1 MLPPGPREPAALQTV
16 EWIVRPTTLLRR
28 AQARYGEPFT
38 LRTAW
43 ADAPLVI
50 VSDPEEIKRVYAA
63 PADVLQGGESAAFL
77 EPFAGPSSLLILHGE
92 PHLRAR
98 RLMLPPFHGEALR
111 RWSQTMAEIARAELD
126 RWEPGRPLRARE
138 RMQRL
143 TVEVI
148 QRVVFG
154 SRDAELRDAL
164 RAALDMTSSTPRLI
178 AMSLAGP
185 TPAFARAVERIDALI
200 HARIAEARGAAAA
213 GDEDAAAARRHGD
226 LAAGGEAGSAAGHGG
241 DAAAC
246 VDDGSATGSILDL
259 LVATEATDGELRDQL
274 VTLLAAGHETTATAL
289 AWALER
295 LARHPHALARCRAD
309 DAYLDATVKE
319 VLRVRPVL
327 SVTSRRVLQPWTT
340 GGYTLPPGVYVSP
353 CLYLVHRRAE
363 LWPDPTAFR
372 PERFLNGAPEPYS
385 WVPFGGGTRRCLGAA
400 FATLEMRE
408 VLRAVATR
416 FTLRPDRPQ
425 GERMRRRSV
434 TLAPARGGKVVPD
447 PLA

>member
-16 EWIVRPTTLLRR
+16 EWIVRPTALLRR

-43 ADAPLVI
+43 SDAPMVL
-50 VSDPEEIKRVYAA
+50 VSDPDEIKRVYGA
-63 PADVLQGGESAAFL
+63 PGDVLRGGESAGFM
-77 EPFAGPSSLLILHGE
+77 EPFTGASSILILHGDE
-92 PHLRAR
+92 HLRQR

-111 RWSQTMAEIARAELD
+111 RWTGAMAEIAHAELD
-126 RWEPGRPLRARE
+126 TWTPGVPLHGRE

-143 TVEVI
+143 TLEVI

-154 SRDAELRDAL
+154 SRDDELRDAL
-164 RAALDMTSSTPRLI
+164 RTALDMTSSTPKLI
-178 AMSLAGP
+178 AMSLTGP
-185 TPAFARAVERIDALI
+185 TPAFERAVARVDALVY
-200 HARIAEARGAAAA
+200 ARIARAR
-213 GDEDAAAARRHGD
+213 
-226 LAAGGEAGSAAGHGG
+226 AAGGDAGA
-241 DAAAC
+241 
-246 VDDGSATGSILDL
+246 GSILDL
-259 LVATEATDGELRDQL
+259 LVATEASDRELRDQL

-295 LARHPHALARCRAD
+295 LARHPNALARCRD
-309 DAYLDATVKE
+309 DEYLDATVKE

-327 SVTSRRVLQPWTT
+327 SITSRKTLQPYTL

-353 CLYLVHRRAE
+353 CLYLAHRRPE
-363 LWPDPTAFR
+363 LWPDPTSFK

-385 WVPFGGGTRRCLGAA
+385 WVPFGGGTRRCLGAS
-400 FATLEMRE
+400 FASLEMRE
-408 VLRAVATR
+408 VLRAVASR
-416 FTLRPDRPQ
+416 FTLTPDRVQ

-434 TLAPARGGKVVPD
+434 TLAPARGGVVIPN